1 MLMRVHYHKLQVP
14 DREFM
19 RPIGKM
25 SFHFL
30 ARSPRL
36 IQNYLTLISP
46 YDIYV
51 WYLLA
56 SSVVAI
62 SGSLIVVDIVY
73 AKLTK
78 TSTKGVFMQS
88 MQNHPT

>member
-1 MLMRVHYHKLQVP
+1 
-14 DREFM
+14 M
-19 RPIGKM
+19 RPIGKL

-30 ARSPRL
+30 ARRPQPT
-36 IQNYLTLISP
+36 QNYLTLTSP

-62 SGSLIVVDIVY
+62 SGSLTVVDIVY

-78 TSTKGVFMQS
+78 TSTKGVFIQS

>member
-1 MLMRVHYHKLQVP
+1 MRTHYQKLQFA

-30 ARSPRL
+30 ARSPQPT
-36 IQNYLTLISP
+36 QNYLTLISP
-46 YDIYV
+46 YDNYV
-51 WYLLA
+51 WYLLG

-62 SGSLIVVDIVY
+62 SVSLTAVDIVY
-73 AKLTK
+73 AKFTK
-78 TSTKGVFMQS
+78 TSTKGVLIQS

>member
-1 MLMRVHYHKLQVP
+1 
-14 DREFM
+14 M

-30 ARSPRL
+30 ARSPQL
-36 IQNYLTLISP
+36 TQNYLTLISAF
-46 YDIYV
+46 DNYV
-51 WYLLA
+51 WCLLA

-62 SGSLIVVDIVY
+62 SLSLTLVDIVY

-78 TSTKGVFMQS
+78 TSTKGVFIQS
-88 MQNHPT
+88 MQNHHNIS